1 MSKITKQDQRL
12 YEEVEYALRSSI
24 PSMSRNIQEGFFKN
38 LAKKT
43 SLFGQEM
50 YNRTLNAAHETNLA
64 ANVNAEKNRR
74 RIEDTVL
81 HSHYATELGM
91 REKDVHNILTNF
103 PPMHPDRI
111 DLEAK
116 IATLGKINPN
126 IGALQQS
133 SEGLK
138 RHYASHAINSFNV
151 LTTPRTPNQ
160 RANALRYMRKR
171 IP

>member
-1 MSKITKQDQRL
+1 MKNITNQDQKL
-12 YEEVEYALRSSI
+12 YEEVEHALRSSI
-24 PSMSRNIQEGFFKN
+24 PSMSKNIQEGFFKN
-38 LAKKT
+38 MARKT
-43 SLFGQEM
+43 GLFGQEM
-50 YNRTLNAAHETNLA
+50 FNRALSAAHETNLA

-91 REKDVHNILTNF
+91 KEKDVHNILTNF

-126 IGALQQS
+126 IGALQRS
-133 SEGLK
+133 SERLK
-138 RHYASHAINSFNV
+138 QEYASHAIKSFNV

-160 RANALRYMRKR
+160 RANAFRYMRKR